1 MSAVFSKRR
10 QIFRGRRSVVPR
22 NAAAP
27 GIFVYRR
34 WMPPEKRARARLQGR
49 AQSSAAKR
57 IGEFGKVRRL
67 IKCAGRAIAIRA
79 MLLAR
84 LHRRTRK
91 TARRPPP
98 ASGVCPTGA
107 DRPRPS
113 RRKRPSNACRDAFRG
128 NDFHHFQ
135 CPTSAFPLRA
145 ASYPRIKARRIQQ
158 CPALHRLPCF
168 HP

>member
-49 AQSSAAKR
+49 AIVGGEAHWGIWESPAAYKMRGPRNCHPGYAPGSIAQTHAQS
-57 IGEFGKVRRL
+57 GKKASSRVQARP
-67 IKCAGRAIAIRA
+67 AGQQ
-79 MLLAR
+79 
-84 LHRRTRK
+84 
-91 TARRPPP
+91 
-98 ASGVCPTGA
+98 
-107 DRPRPS
+107 PS
-113 RRKRPSNACRDAFRG
+113 LPGRRKRPSNACRDAFRG

-135 CPTSAFPLRA
+135 CPTSAFPLRT
-145 ASYPRIKARRIQQ
+145 ASYP
-158 CPALHRLPCF
+158 PLN
-168 HP
+168 